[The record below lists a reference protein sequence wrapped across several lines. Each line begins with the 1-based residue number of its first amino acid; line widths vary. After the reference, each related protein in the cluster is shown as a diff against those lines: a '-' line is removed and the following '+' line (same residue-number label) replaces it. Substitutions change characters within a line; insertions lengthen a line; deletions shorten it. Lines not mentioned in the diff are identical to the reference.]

1 MADDGPGTSGSPVG
15 AKRVL
20 AVIGSPHRGA
30 TVRAVERIEARL
42 RVAGD
47 IEVEYLYLR
56 DTGLEPCRG
65 CFCCIA
71 EGEVFCPVHDGRD
84 EVLARLD
91 ACDGAIFASPNYVQ
105 NVSGLY
111 KTFVDR
117 FAWICH
123 RPRFYAKPA
132 LAVATSA
139 GPFGLKE
146 TLAAI
151 QTGPAAWGFVFV
163 DEVGIAMHPRLGA
176 GAESTEMAASALDRA
191 AERLAAALHTRCPVP
206 ARALAGPPLPVHA
219 RADARTA
226 RGLPGRYGLL
236 PPPRRPRLLRPGPPL
251 AARSHRRCIR
261 RSRRPPPCPARVR
274 VEVLMAA
281 REQRHRCIGEA
292 GTRRAVSGI
301 H

>member
-1 MADDGPGTSGSPVG
+1 MADDGPDTAELPVG
-15 AKRVL
+15 RKNVL

-30 TVRAVERIEARL
+30 TVRAVEGIEARL
-42 RVAGD
+42 RAAGD

-56 DTGLEPCRG
+56 DAGLEGCRG

-71 EGEVFCPVHDGRD
+71 EGEAFCPAHDGRE

-123 RPRFYAKPA
+123 RPRFYPKPA

-151 QTGPAAWGFVFV
+151 QIGPATWGFVFV
-163 DEVGIAMHPRLGA
+163 DEVGVAVHPRLGA
-176 GAESTEMAASALDRA
+176 GAESTEKAAAALDRA
-191 AERLAAALHTRCPVP
+191 AERLAGALRSDAPYRPERWRVLHFRSMRAVTLERPGACPADTAFYLPLADSDFFVP
-206 ARALAGPPLPVHA
+206 ARLSPIDRLAGALVDRAARRHA
-219 RADARTA
+219 RRE
-226 RGLPGRYGLL
+226 Y
-236 PPPRRPRLLRPGPPL
+236 
-251 AARSHRRCIR
+251 RSK
-261 RSRRPPPCPARVR
+261 P
-274 VEVLMAA
+274 
-281 REQRHRCIGEA
+281 
-292 GTRRAVSGI
+292 
-301 H
+301 